1 MHLGEHP
8 HILFTLEPDDKTP
21 PPSSMP
27 RSGLTTLNSQPKTL
41 NLAFASSPV
50 SSILLPVST
59 PQPIFQ
65 KPTARLFLLFTV
77 LWAII
82 YLPGLGTPELKG
94 EEGRRILP
102 AITMIET
109 GNWVVPYVGGKPF
122 LRKPPLVNWAIAA
135 SLKLTGTRTEW
146 AARLPSV
153 LAVLAL
159 GLTIVALG
167 TGRDWMNAET
177 ALTTALLTLTPLA
190 MLDKGRLAEIEG
202 IYVALT
208 GLAIVT
214 WLAFWT
220 QRRSPWLLWL
230 VPFVFIGLGGLAKA
244 PLHLLF
250 FYVIVFAVLG
260 YAKEWR
266 ALLHPGHFVGLAL
279 AGGMFAAWA
288 IPYFHGHAAETKQA
302 AEVWQA
308 QSMGRVTGQF
318 DFAGWASN
326 IPRALTDQLPW
337 VLFAPL
343 LWRPALPELGER
355 TYAAFRGA
363 RLGVLLCFFGLLLIP
378 GILPRYTLPLVAP
391 FACLLAFALADHRLP
406 PPSKPLLAWWRSNS
420 VLALIIAVA
429 ACASPIVL
437 AVVAKKSLASV
448 ASETIGENAH
458 FHVEMESIFLDFSI
472 IAAGA
477 ALFLALAVWL
487 ARRRFARPV
496 MLAIASAMLLGA
508 GMFIYGGSIM
518 PLLLGHDKLRPVAA
532 EIEQL
537 VDPAT
542 KLCVY
547 DPDIQPVLFYLRRPF
562 FYAPNMDDIPAGQPW
577 LFTREE
583 KRKKLL
589 RDRPEYEL
597 VRQWPP
603 EKPQVVLMKKRNG

>member
-1 MHLGEHP
+1 LA
-8 HILFTLEPDDKTP
+8 LP
-21 PPSSMP
+21 PLS
-27 RSGLTTLNSQPKTL
+27 R
-41 NLAFASSPV
+41 
-50 SSILLPVST
+50 ILLPVST
-59 PQPIFQ
+59 PQPIFA
-65 KPTARLFLLFTV
+65 KPSARLLLLLIV

-102 AITMIET
+102 AITMLET

-135 SLKLTGTRTEW
+135 SLKLTGARNEW
-146 AARLPSV
+146 SARLPSV

-159 GLTIVALG
+159 GLAIVALG
-167 TGRDWMNAET
+167 AGREWMNAET
-177 ALTTALLTLTPLA
+177 ALTAALLTLTPLA

-250 FYVIVFAVLG
+250 FYAIVLGVLG

-266 ALLHPGHFVGLAL
+266 LLRHPAHFAGLAL
-279 AGGMFAAWA
+279 AGAMFAAWA
-288 IPYFHGHAAETKQA
+288 IPYFYGHADETKQA
-302 AEVWQA
+302 AEIWQA

-326 IPRALTDQLPW
+326 LPRALSDQLPW

-343 LWRPALPELGER
+343 LWRPALPGLDR
-355 TYAAFRGA
+355 RAHAMFRGT
-363 RLGVLLCFFGLLLIP
+363 RLGVLICFFGLLLIP
-378 GILPRYTLPLVAP
+378 GILPRYALPLVAP
-391 FACLLAFALADHRLP
+391 FACLLAFALADHRLA
-406 PPSKPLLAWWRSNS
+406 PPSKALLAWWRSNS
-420 VLALIIAVA
+420 ILALVLAVA
-429 ACASPIVL
+429 ACASTILLAIVGRTPL
-437 AVVAKKSLASV
+437 AKVGAESV
-448 ASETIGENAH
+448 ATPDLHIELLNVSLTS
-458 FHVEMESIFLDFSI
+458 SIS
-472 IAAGA
+472 AAGA

-487 ARRRFARPV
+487 ARRRFARPA
-496 MLAIASAMLLGA
+496 MLAIASAMLLGS
-508 GMFIYGGSIM
+508 GMLIYAGSIM
-518 PLLLGHDKLRPVAA
+518 PLLTRHDKLRPVAA
-532 EIEQL
+532 EVEKL
-537 VDPAT
+537 VDPAS

-547 DPDIQPVLFYLRRPF
+547 DPDIQPVLFYLQRPF
-562 FYAPNMDDIPAGQPW
+562 FYAPNMEDIPAGQPW
-577 LFTREE
+577 VFTREE

-597 VRQWPP
+597 IRQWPE
-603 EKPQVVLMKKRNG
+603 EKPQVVLLRNVRR